1 LLAAKDASRYRA
13 FFARPL
19 PKSTAVTPV
28 RPFAESLVQKK
39 KFMTQAQWRLLKRQK

>member
-39 KFMTQAQWRLLKRQK
+39 KIYDPGTMEAT